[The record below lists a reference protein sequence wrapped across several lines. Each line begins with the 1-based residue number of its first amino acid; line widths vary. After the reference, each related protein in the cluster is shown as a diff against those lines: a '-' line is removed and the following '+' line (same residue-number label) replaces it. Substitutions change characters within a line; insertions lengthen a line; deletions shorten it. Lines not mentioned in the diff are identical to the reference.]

1 MTSMWSFL
9 LAIAILVG
17 VHEYGHYKIAVLL
30 GVKVLRFSLGF
41 GPVIFRSSMGR
52 KVLSSDASQKGETE
66 FVISLIP
73 LGGYVTFL
81 DESSDPKL
89 KEDWSRAFHQQSLLN
104 RSLIVAAGPMA
115 NFLLAVVMLV
125 VMNMVGFES
134 VAPTLSTPVNGS
146 LAHRA
151 GMASGMRVLQIGPK
165 GEEPQDI
172 ASYAQFEKTI
182 LQGLSSDPAMV
193 LVLSTMQDHSKKP
206 SQVELDLS
214 QFHIPQKGANGE
226 DRASPEED
234 PQKVLQ
240 KLIREEPRAV
250 MTLLGFSGPFSQA
263 VIGRVSPGGAADQ
276 AGLLEGDKVL
286 RINEE
291 PVLDAYALRTRIAQ
305 SGQFEPIEAQTWWI
319 ERKGEKQ
326 PFGLTLTPQRKMQG
340 QEGVGRIEAYVG
352 TPAERV
358 WVQEGLVAA
367 FQSAC
372 ATAFDWTLK
381 TLESIGQLITGKAEL
396 SQLGGPISLAKYAGE
411 SVHLG
416 FAAFLSYLALVS
428 INLGV
433 FNLLPIPALD
443 GGHLLCYCW
452 EGLSGRALS
461 ERFIQGFQRIG
472 LFFILALSVYALRN
486 DLMRAWGLSL

>member
-1 MTSMWSFL
+1 
-9 LAIAILVG
+9 
-17 VHEYGHYKIAVLL
+17 
-30 GVKVLRFSLGF
+30 
-41 GPVIFRSSMGR
+41 
-52 KVLSSDASQKGETE
+52 
-66 FVISLIP
+66 
-73 LGGYVTFL
+73 
-81 DESSDPKL
+81 
-89 KEDWSRAFHQQSLLN
+89 
-104 RSLIVAAGPMA
+104 
-115 NFLLAVVMLV
+115 
-125 VMNMVGFES
+125 
-134 VAPTLSTPVNGS
+134 
-146 LAHRA
+146 
-151 GMASGMRVLQIGPK
+151 
-165 GEEPQDI
+165 
-172 ASYAQFEKTI
+172 
-182 LQGLSSDPAMV
+182 MV

-326 PFGLTLTPQRKMQG
+326 PFGLDVTPQRKMQG